1 MGRAV
6 SSLLGPFA
14 GLCIHFYVSLIPIDV
29 GDDCWSNTTPTSE
42 AGILPQ
48 CPSGKRRGIERMI
61 SPLKSYL
68 MHILS
73 PGTNHAGGLGCFHS
87 GTTMKVLCIFF
98 PFGGKM
104 MALLS

>member
-1 MGRAV
+1 M
-6 SSLLGPFA
+6 
-14 GLCIHFYVSLIPIDV
+14 SLIPIDV
-29 GDDCWSNTTPTSE
+29 GDDGWSNTAPESE
-42 AGILPQ
+42 LAFSPDVPVVNTEELKD
-48 CPSGKRRGIERMI
+48 SMI

-68 MHILS
+68 VHILS
-73 PGTNHAGGLGCFHS
+73 PRTNHAGGLGCFHS